1 MTAVLA
7 TALEHQSRWTPPL
20 SPAAYDR
27 RVALSQQER
36 LALALIADHSGR
48 WPAGVAEALARL
60 TRPIND
66 VLAVAGLKPGSWAGA
81 PTRGELLAAMG
92 RERSAFWGWDRPT
105 WQRAVETADVNVRQL
120 VIAVAYQLCGIS
132 DLHWAIRGFKCLLF
146 CRRVFG
152 AAAVAQTVGRVQAHL
167 DTLGYAAQLRRPN
180 LQRGLCE
187 LMLAA
192 RSPLLDDLADRGELL
207 VELRAREQHN
217 ARRAEIEQL
226 ARTLV
231 DMNVLATPPFGAL
244 PTREEWLARSRAG
257 ALDVPARWLDYAQR
271 WFLTSTLSRS
281 SRM

>member
-1 MTAVLA
+1 
-7 TALEHQSRWTPPL
+7 
-20 SPAAYDR
+20 
-27 RVALSQQER
+27 
-36 LALALIADHSGR
+36 
-48 WPAGVAEALARL
+48 
-60 TRPIND
+60 
-66 VLAVAGLKPGSWAGA
+66 
-81 PTRGELLAAMG
+81 MG